1 MYQLYVMRHAKSSW
15 DDLNINDFDRP
26 LSKRGKKNA
35 KMICEFFVK
44 KKFKFDYALISSS
57 KRTKKTFQILSKK
70 INKPKKVNFSKD
82 LYLVDENAIIKK
94 IKEISS
100 EYKSILIINHEPS
113 VKNLVRNLTKNHNT
127 NNFKLMNYKFP
138 TAAFAK
144 IEFDIKSWNEVEKKG
159 VLKEFIRPKDLQD
172 SKE

>member
-1 MYQLYVMRHAKSSW
+1 M
-15 DDLNINDFDRP
+15 
-26 LSKRGKKNA
+26 
-35 KMICEFFVK
+35 
-44 KKFKFDYALISSS
+44 
-57 KRTKKTFQILSKK
+57 
-70 INKPKKVNFSKD
+70 
-82 LYLVDENAIIKK
+82 
-94 IKEISS
+94 
-100 EYKSILIINHEPS
+100 
-113 VKNLVRNLTKNHNT
+113 KNLVRNLTKNHNT